1 MQEGAG
7 AEGGIQLLL
16 TILADGEE
24 QARQLGELAD
34 DPRSRAE
41 HYRGAAARLQC
52 TLGKAMVIAKAVEA
66 TSASSRGTDR
76 SDSPRSADE
85 SSGAT
90 VAVVEAQERQGLCK
104 RRCVHFKLENAIAHR
119 RRDIRP
125 YVRMEP
131 NEVPHLYDETECG
144 TDRQKLEKPSKFNE
158 SILRN
163 FTNFEVLCP
172 H

>member
-1 MQEGAG
+1 M
-7 AEGGIQLLL
+7 LL

-90 VAVVEAQERQGLCK
+90 AAVEVQERQGLCK
-104 RRCVHFKLENAIAHR
+104 RRYVHHFK
-119 RRDIRP
+119 
-125 YVRMEP
+125 V
-131 NEVPHLYDETECG
+131 
-144 TDRQKLEKPSKFNE
+144 
-158 SILRN
+158 
-163 FTNFEVLCP
+163 
-172 H
+172 